1 MWRHHLFQQSW
12 RGIQHRVRQITISTT
27 HAYTRIQIPDPTRTH
42 RIWEASV
49 LANTTAPQLPTNFS
63 NRPTNSPTAKRTTNR
78 ALMAIPD
85 HTGRVSTYKGSLRR
99 RSSSLKAS
107 RYCQK
112 IQVSSTHSLT
122 HPPTHSL
129 THSLTHPLTPLSLT
143 LSLTHPLINLLAQ
156 TTTHSLSR
164 Y

>member
-1 MWRHHLFQQSW
+1 MVKSEALRAWCSGMWRHHLFQQSW

-49 LANTTAPQLPTNFS
+49 LANTTAPQLPINFS

-99 RSSSLKAS
+99 RSSLLKAS
-107 RYCQK
+107 RYCRK
-112 IQVSSTHSLT
+112 TQVR
-122 HPPTHSL
+122 
-129 THSLTHPLTPLSLT
+129 T
-143 LSLTHPLINLLAQ
+143 LIFHYGHEPNKFRDF
-156 TTTHSLSR
+156 SR
-164 Y
+164 K